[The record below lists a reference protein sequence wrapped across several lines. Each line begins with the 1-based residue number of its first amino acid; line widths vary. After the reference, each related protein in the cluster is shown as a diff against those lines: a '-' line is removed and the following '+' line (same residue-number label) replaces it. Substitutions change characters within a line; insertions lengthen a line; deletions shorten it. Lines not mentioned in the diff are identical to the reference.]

1 MPVVNNT
8 FSIRQLFNGRIF
20 TIPDYQRGYSWEV
33 SNVEDF
39 LDDLDYLK
47 PGRFHYTGTVVL
59 HGRPDAPQVTDQ
71 FGVPLESADVVD
83 GQQRLTTIV
92 ILLDCIRAELERMNG
107 DDDPLAGGIQR
118 DFVQT
123 LNEYGQPAYR
133 LTLNSGT
140 NPFFRQAVIGDG
152 TGLQGPQISSERRLE
167 RAKEHIAGHL
177 RDWLS
182 DSTAEQATDKLRE
195 LNAKV
200 TNRLRFSLYE
210 VEGQADVGVIFE
222 VMNDRGKPL
231 TELEKVK
238 NYLLYASTSIDIPN
252 ELDAQVNRAW
262 SRILGKLMTAGLEQS
277 NHEDAL
283 LRAHWVIDQD
293 PSPLKWKGI
302 DSVKDRFNLRSEAI
316 DPAQLLKDLERYI
329 HGLEQTSIPFAD
341 AHSPTTTGAFATFDG
356 EPELKRAVIN
366 WSAKLQRLGAMTIF
380 IPILAAVR
388 LVYPQDAAKYL
399 GTLKLCENYAFRV
412 FRLRG
417 SRAAAGQ
424 AALFRAAHH
433 LRNGEID
440 YDEAMARLRWEL
452 HYRCD
457 DDAFQ
462 RAIDEHVASARW
474 YGWNGLRYFLYEYE
488 IDLAAK
494 RRATPRMSW
503 DDVTSMEQSVEH
515 VLPQT
520 IESVPYWS
528 DRFDDETHDRYL
540 HDLGN
545 LTLTRYNASLSNRPF
560 PDKKGDTGR
569 ERCYEK
575 SPLFQEW
582 ELTEFDDWTPAIID
596 ARRERLLTWARERWA
611 IDLSDVTATNQAD
624 LADEEEEDMG

>member
-1 MPVVNNT
+1 M
-8 FSIRQLFNGRIF
+8 
-20 TIPDYQRGYSWEV
+20 
-33 SNVEDF
+33 
-39 LDDLDYLK
+39 
-47 PGRFHYTGTVVL
+47 
-59 HGRPDAPQVTDQ
+59 
-71 FGVPLESADVVD
+71 
-83 GQQRLTTIV
+83 
-92 ILLDCIRAELERMNG
+92 
-107 DDDPLAGGIQR
+107 
-118 DFVQT
+118 
-123 LNEYGQPAYR
+123 
-133 LTLNSGT
+133 
-140 NPFFRQAVIGDG
+140 
-152 TGLQGPQISSERRLE
+152 
-167 RAKEHIAGHL
+167 
-177 RDWLS
+177 
-182 DSTAEQATDKLRE
+182 
-195 LNAKV
+195 
-200 TNRLRFSLYE
+200 
-210 VEGQADVGVIFE
+210 
-222 VMNDRGKPL
+222 
-231 TELEKVK
+231 
-238 NYLLYASTSIDIPN
+238 
-252 ELDAQVNRAW
+252 
-262 SRILGKLMTAGLEQS
+262 
-277 NHEDAL
+277 
-283 LRAHWVIDQD
+283 IDQD

-457 DDAFQ
+457 DDAFH

-503 DDVTSMEQSVEH
+503 DDVTSMEQSIEH

-520 IESVPYWS
+520 IESVPYWG
-528 DRFDDETHDRYL
+528 DRFDGAAHQRYL

-560 PDKKGDTGR
+560 PDKKGDTDR
-569 ERCYEK
+569 DNTYKK
-575 SPLFQEW
+575 SSLFQEW
-582 ELTEFDDWTPAIID
+582 ELTEYDDWTPATID

-611 IDLSDVTATNQAD
+611 TDLSDVTATIRED